1 MTEGARGEIIWT
13 PPDDAAATSR
23 IGQFTR
29 WLASDR
35 GLEFSNYDDLR
46 QWSVSD
52 LEVAVG

>member
-29 WLASDR
+29 WLRKMPVDIDLSVNLLASE
-35 GLEFSNYDDLR
+35 LT
-46 QWSVSD
+46 
-52 LEVAVG
+52 AV